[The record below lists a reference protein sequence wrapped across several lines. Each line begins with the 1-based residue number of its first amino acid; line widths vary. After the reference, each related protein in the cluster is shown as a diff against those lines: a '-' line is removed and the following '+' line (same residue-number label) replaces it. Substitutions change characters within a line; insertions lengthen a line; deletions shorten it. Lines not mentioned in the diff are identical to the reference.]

1 MSAPLILL
9 PGLSRVR
16 RNLVTYLLTY
26 KKLHVFA
33 LAGENVFDDMCRI
46 SRVSVRCWLYVQ

>member
-26 KKLHVFA
+26 KNYTYLRLLVKMYSMTCV
-33 LAGENVFDDMCRI
+33 E
-46 SRVSVRCWLYVQ
+46 